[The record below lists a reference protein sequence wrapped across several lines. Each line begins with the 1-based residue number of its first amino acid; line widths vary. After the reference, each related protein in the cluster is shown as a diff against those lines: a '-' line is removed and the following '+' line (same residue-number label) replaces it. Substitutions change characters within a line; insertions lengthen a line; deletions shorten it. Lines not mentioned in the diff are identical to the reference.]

1 MRNIEH
7 TERFDLMGCR
17 RNSFEIGPALEQT
30 ARARDAG
37 LPLRDVESIFQR
49 SDQTARGAMLR
60 RLGANNPLSMCAG
73 TVAQSGRSKEALNL
87 NYHL

>member
-1 MRNIEH
+1 
-7 TERFDLMGCR
+7 MGCR

-49 SDQTARGAMLR
+49 SDQPARCAMLR
-60 RLGANNPLSMCAG
+60 RLGAKNHFGAAAAMVVAG
-73 TVAQSGRSKEALNL
+73 WRR
-87 NYHL
+87 